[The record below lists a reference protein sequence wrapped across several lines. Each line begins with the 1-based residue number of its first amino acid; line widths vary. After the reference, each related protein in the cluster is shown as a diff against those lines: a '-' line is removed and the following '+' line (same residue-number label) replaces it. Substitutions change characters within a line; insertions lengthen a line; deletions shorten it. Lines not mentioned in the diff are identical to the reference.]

1 MHTVVC
7 TSRFR
12 GSATT
17 YLRTTTSFF
26 RSFSFHVN
34 YVLPFIKSPLR
45 ALSWTWCWNPAEQ
58 RKLGIWLSSR
68 EQHRNLL
75 ILFVIRLLMKVVEDL
90 WRSWLLV
97 WNADCQRF
105 NRNGTFYRFFS
116 SLKLKMSNISRGFD
130 HRFFKILY
138 SQPAVSFTLYT
149 FESWVLHQVWI
160 VLYFRL
166 VRDHTES
173 GKRVSRKIDIWS
185 IGIGCASVVSLV
197 LPLTSY
203 CSVWSWS

>member
-17 YLRTTTSFF
+17 YLRSTASFF

-45 ALSWTWCWNPAEQ
+45 ALRRTWCWNPAEQ

-90 WRSWLLV
+90 WRSWLQYGMRTARDSTGMALFIGSSVRSSWKWVTFLV
-97 WNADCQRF
+97 DLTIASLKFYTLNLLYRLLCMRLNPGNCIRFGLFFISSVIIQRAV
-105 NRNGTFYRFFS
+105 NGKQQNWHLQHWHWLCFACFTCFAAYRF
-116 SLKLKMSNISRGFD
+116 
-130 HRFFKILY
+130 
-138 SQPAVSFTLYT
+138 
-149 FESWVLHQVWI
+149 
-160 VLYFRL
+160 
-166 VRDHTES
+166 
-173 GKRVSRKIDIWS
+173 
-185 IGIGCASVVSLV
+185 
-197 LPLTSY
+197 
-203 CSVWSWS
+203 VWS